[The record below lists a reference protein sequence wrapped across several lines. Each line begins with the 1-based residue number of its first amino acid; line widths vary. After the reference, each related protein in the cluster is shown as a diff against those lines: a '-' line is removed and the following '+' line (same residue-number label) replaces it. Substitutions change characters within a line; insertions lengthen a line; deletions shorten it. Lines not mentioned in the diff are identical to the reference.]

1 MVVFMSG
8 SIRLAK
14 RVAELFQCSRGE
26 AILYIEGAG
35 ITVDG
40 IVVEEP
46 GFRVTGQE
54 QIALLPGAD
63 LTPIEAVTILLHKPA
78 GMSVTNVVDLIVAEN
93 HAAEDR
99 SGLRLLKRHLK
110 ELVMLDPLE
119 NTASGLL
126 VFTQDWRVKRMLV
139 DDLSR
144 VEQEFVVEVSGQI
157 AEGGLQLLNQSINFN
172 GKPSA
177 PAKVSWQNETRLRFA
192 RKELSSR
199 LITLLCAR
207 VGLSV
212 VSIKRIRIGRIPMA
226 GLAAGQ
232 WRYLMGYERF

>member
-1 MVVFMSG
+1 MSD

-14 RVAELFQCSRGE
+14 RVAELFNCSRGD
-26 AILYIEGAG
+26 AILYIEGG
-35 ITVDG
+35 GVTVDG
-40 IVVEEP
+40 VVVEEP

-63 LTPIEAVTILLHKPA
+63 LTPIEDVTILLHKPA
-78 GMSVTNVVDLIVAEN
+78 GMLVADVAELIVAEN
-93 HAAEDR
+93 HASEDR
-99 SGLRLLKRHLK
+99 SGLRFLKRHLK
-110 ELVMLDPLE
+110 ELVMLDPLD
-119 NTASGLL
+119 NAASGLL
-126 VFTQDWRVKRMLV
+126 VFTQDWRVKRKLV

-157 AEGGLQLLNQSINFN
+157 IEDGLQLLNQSINFN

-192 RKELSSR
+192 RKELSPR

-207 VGLSV
+207 AGLSV

-226 GLAAGQ
+226 ALAVGQ
-232 WRYLMGYERF
+232 WRYLMGYEKF

>member
-1 MVVFMSG
+1 MSD

-14 RVAELFQCSRGE
+14 RVAELFNCSRGE
-26 AILYIEGAG
+26 ATLYIEGAG
-35 ITVDG
+35 VTVEG
-40 IVVEEP
+40 VVIEEP

-54 QIALLPGAD
+54 QIELVPGAD
-63 LTPIEAVTILLHKPA
+63 LKPIEDVTILLHKPA
-78 GMSVTNVVDLIVAEN
+78 GMSVATVAELIVVDSQAP
-93 HAAEDR
+93 EDR
-99 SGLRLLKRHLK
+99 SGLRLLKRHLR
-110 ELVMLDPLE
+110 ELTMLDPLE
-119 NTASGLL
+119 TAASGLM
-126 VFTQDWRVKRMLV
+126 VFTQDWRVKRKLI

-144 VEQEFVVEVSGQI
+144 VDQEFVVEVSGQI
-157 AEGGLQLLNQSINFN
+157 IEDGLALLNQSINFN

-199 LITLLCAR
+199 LITLLCER
-207 VGLSV
+207 VGLKV

-226 GLAAGQ
+226 GLVVGQ

>member
-1 MVVFMSG
+1 MVAFMSD

-14 RVAELFQCSRGE
+14 RVAELFNCSRGD
-26 AILYIEGAG
+26 AILYIEGG
-35 ITVDG
+35 GVTVDG
-40 IVVEEP
+40 VVVEEP

-63 LTPIEAVTILLHKPA
+63 LTPIEDVTILLHKPA
-78 GMSVTNVVDLIVAEN
+78 GMLVADVAELIVAEN
-93 HAAEDR
+93 HASEDR
-99 SGLRLLKRHLK
+99 SGLRFLKRHLK

-119 NTASGLL
+119 NAASGLL
-126 VFTQDWRVKRMLV
+126 VFTQDWRVKRKLV

-157 AEGGLQLLNQSINFN
+157 IEDGLQLLSQSINFN

-192 RKELSSR
+192 RKELSPR
-199 LITLLCAR
+199 LIMLLCAR
-207 VGLSV
+207 VGLAV

-226 GLAAGQ
+226 ALAVGQ
-232 WRYLMGYERF
+232 WRYLMGYEKF

>member
-1 MVVFMSG
+1 MVAFMSD

-14 RVAELFQCSRGE
+14 RVAELFNCSRAE
-26 AILYIEGAG
+26 ATLYIEGAG
-35 ITVDG
+35 VTVDG
-40 IVVEEP
+40 VVVEEP

-54 QIALLPGAD
+54 QIALLPSAD
-63 LTPIEAVTILLHKPA
+63 LTPIEDVTIMLHKPA
-78 GMSVTNVVDLIVAEN
+78 GMSVGIVNELIVAEN
-93 HAAEDR
+93 QAAEDR
-99 SGLRLLKRHLK
+99 SGMRFLKRHLK

-119 NTASGLL
+119 NAASGLL
-126 VFTQDWRVKRMLV
+126 VFTQDWRVKRKLV

-157 AEGGLQLLNQSINFN
+157 IEGGLALLNQSINFN

-199 LITLLCAR
+199 LITLLCER

-212 VSIKRIRIGRIPMA
+212 VSIKRIRMGRIPMG
-226 GLAAGQ
+226 GLIVGQ

>member
-1 MVVFMSG
+1 MSD

-14 RVAELFQCSRGE
+14 RVAELFHCSRGE
-26 AILYIEGAG
+26 AILYIEGAH
-35 ITVDG
+35 ITVNG
-40 IVVEEP
+40 IVIEEP

-63 LTPIEAVTILLHKPA
+63 LTPIEDVTFLLHKPA
-78 GMSVTNVVDLIVAEN
+78 GMPAATVAELMVADN
-93 HAAEDR
+93 HAADDH

-119 NTASGLL
+119 NAASGLL
-126 VFTQDWRVKRMLV
+126 VFTQDWRVKRKLV

-157 AEGGLQLLNQSINFN
+157 VEGGLQLLNQSINFN
-172 GKPSA
+172 GKPSV

-192 RKELSSR
+192 SKGLSTR
-199 LITLLCAR
+199 LITLLWERA
-207 VGLSV
+207 GLSV
-212 VSIKRIRIGRIPMA
+212 VSVKRLRIGRIPMA
-226 GLAAGQ
+226 GLAVGQ
-232 WRYLMGYERF
+232 WRYLMKYERF

>member
-1 MVVFMSG
+1 MVVFMSD

-14 RVAELFQCSRGE
+14 CVAELFNCSRGE

-35 ITVDG
+35 VTVDG
-40 IVVEEP
+40 VVVEEP

-63 LTPIEAVTILLHKPA
+63 LTPIEDVTILLHKPA
-78 GMSVTNVVDLIVAEN
+78 GMSAANVTELIVAASQ
-93 HAAEDR
+93 AAEDR

-110 ELVMLDPLE
+110 ELAMIDPLE
-119 NTASGLL
+119 TAASGLL
-126 VFTQDWRVKRMLV
+126 VFTQDWRVKRKLI

-144 VEQEFVVEVSGQI
+144 VEQEYVVEVSGQI
-157 AEGGLQLLNQSINFN
+157 KEDGLALLNQSINFN

-199 LITLLCAR
+199 LITLLCERA
-207 VGLSV
+207 GLTV
-212 VSIKRIRIGRIPMA
+212 VSIKRLRIGRIPLA
-226 GLAAGQ
+226 GLVVGQ

>member
-1 MVVFMSG
+1 MSD

-14 RVAELFQCSRGE
+14 CVAELFNCSRGE

-35 ITVDG
+35 VTVDG
-40 IVVEEP
+40 VVVEEP

-54 QIALLPGAD
+54 QIALLPNAD
-63 LTPIEAVTILLHKPA
+63 LTPIEDVTILLHKPA
-78 GMSVTNVVDLIVAEN
+78 GMSVANVTELIVPES

-110 ELVMLDPLE
+110 ELTMIDPLE
-119 NTASGLL
+119 NAASGLL
-126 VFTQDWRVKRMLV
+126 VFTQDWRVKRKLV

-157 AEGGLQLLNQSINFN
+157 KEDGLQLLNQSINFN

-199 LITLLCAR
+199 LITLLCERA
-207 VGLSV
+207 GLTI

-226 GLAAGQ
+226 GLAVGQ

>member
-1 MVVFMSG
+1 MSD

-14 RVAELFQCSRGE
+14 RVAELFTCSRAE
-26 AILYIEGAG
+26 ATLYIEGAG
-35 ITVDG
+35 VTVDG
-40 IVVEEP
+40 VVVEEP

-54 QIALLPGAD
+54 QIALLPDAD
-63 LTPIEAVTILLHKPA
+63 LTPIEDITIMLHKPA
-78 GMSVTNVVDLIVAEN
+78 GMLVANVPELIVAEN
-93 HAAEDR
+93 KATEDR
-99 SGLRLLKRHLK
+99 SGMRFLKRHLK

-119 NTASGLL
+119 NAASGML
-126 VFTQDWRVKRMLV
+126 VFTQDWRVKRKLV

-144 VEQEFVVEVSGQI
+144 VEQEFVVEVSGRI
-157 AEGGLQLLNQSINFN
+157 IEGGLELLNQSINFN
-172 GKPSA
+172 GKASA

-199 LITLLCAR
+199 LITLLCER

-212 VSIKRIRIGRIPMA
+212 VSIKRIRMGRIPMG
-226 GLAAGQ
+226 GLVVGQ

>member
-1 MVVFMSG
+1 MSG

-14 RVAELFQCSRGE
+14 RVAELFTCSRGE

-35 ITVDG
+35 VTVDG
-40 IVVEEP
+40 VIVEEP

-54 QIALLPGAD
+54 QIALLPSAD
-63 LTPIEAVTILLHKPA
+63 PIPIEDVTILLHKPA
-78 GMSVTNVVDLIVAEN
+78 GMSVGKVNELIVADNLE
-93 HAAEDR
+93 AEDR
-99 SGLRLLKRHLK
+99 SGVRFLKRHLK

-119 NTASGLL
+119 NDASGLL
-126 VFTQDWRVKRMLV
+126 VCTQDWRVKRKLI

-144 VEQEFVVEVSGQI
+144 VEQEFVVEVSGQMV
-157 AEGGLQLLNQSINFN
+157 EGGLQLLNQSINFN

-177 PAKVSWQNETRLRFA
+177 PAKASWQNETRLRFA

-199 LITLLCAR
+199 LIRLLCER

-212 VSIKRIRIGRIPMA
+212 VSIKRIRMGRIPLA
-226 GLAAGQ
+226 GLAVGQ
-232 WRYLMGYERF
+232 WRYLMGYEKF

>member
-1 MVVFMSG
+1 MSD

-14 RVAELFQCSRGE
+14 RVAELFNCSRGK
-26 AILYIEGAG
+26 ATLYIEAAAV
-35 ITVDG
+35 TVDG
-40 IVVEEP
+40 VVVEEP
-46 GFRVTGQE
+46 GHRVTGQE
-54 QIALLPGAD
+54 QIALLPNAD
-63 LTPIEAVTILLHKPA
+63 LTPIEAVTIQLHKPA
-78 GMSVTNVVDLIVAEN
+78 GMPVANVVDLIVAEN
-93 HAAEDR
+93 HSAEDR
-99 SGLRLLKRHLK
+99 SGLRFLKRHLK

-119 NTASGLL
+119 NDASGLL
-126 VFTQDWRVKRMLV
+126 VFTQDWRVKRKLI

-144 VEQEFVVEVSGQI
+144 VEQEFVVEVSGQMV
-157 AEGGLQLLNQSINFN
+157 EGGLQLLNQSINFN

-199 LITLLCAR
+199 LITLLCGR

-226 GLAAGQ
+226 GLAVGQ
-232 WRYLMGYERF
+232 WRYLLEHERF

>member
-1 MVVFMSG
+1 MVAFMPD

-14 RVAELFQCSRGE
+14 RVAELFHCSRGE

-35 ITVDG
+35 VTVDG
-40 IVVEEP
+40 VVVEEP

-54 QIALLPGAD
+54 QIALLPGAN
-63 LTPIEAVTILLHKPA
+63 LTPIEAVTILLHKPP
-78 GMSVTNVVDLIVAEN
+78 GMSVANVHELIVAEN
-93 HAAEDR
+93 QAVEDR
-99 SGLRLLKRHLK
+99 SGLRFLKRHLK
-110 ELVMLDPLE
+110 ELVMLDPLD
-119 NTASGLL
+119 NAAGGLL
-126 VFTQDWRVKRMLV
+126 VFTQDWRVKRKLI

-157 AEGGLQLLNQSINFN
+157 VEGGLQLLNQSINFN
-172 GKPSA
+172 GKPSE

-199 LITLLCAR
+199 LITLLCGR

-226 GLAAGQ
+226 GLAVGQ
-232 WRYLMGYERF
+232 WRYLTGFEKF

>member
-1 MVVFMSG
+1 MSG

-14 RVAELFQCSRGE
+14 CVAERFNCSRGE

-35 ITVDG
+35 VTVDG
-40 IVVEEP
+40 VVVEEP

-63 LTPIEAVTILLHKPA
+63 LTPIEDVTFLLHKPA
-78 GMSVTNVVDLIVAEN
+78 GIAVANVPELIVTEN
-93 HAAEDR
+93 QAAEDR
-99 SGLRLLKRHLK
+99 SGMRFLKRHRK
-110 ELVMLDPLE
+110 ELVMLDPLD
-119 NTASGLL
+119 NAASGLM
-126 VFTQDWRVKRMLV
+126 VFTQDWRVKRKLV

-157 AEGGLQLLNQSINFN
+157 SEGGLQLLNQSINFN
-172 GKPSA
+172 GKPFA

-199 LITLLCAR
+199 LITLLCER

-212 VSIKRIRIGRIPMA
+212 VSVRRIRIGRIPMG
-226 GLAAGQ
+226 GLLVGQ
-232 WRYLMGYERF
+232 WRYLMGHERF

>member
-1 MVVFMSG
+1 MSG

-14 RVAELFQCSRGE
+14 CVAERFNCSRGE

-35 ITVDG
+35 VTVDG
-40 IVVEEP
+40 VVVEEP

-63 LTPIEAVTILLHKPA
+63 LTPIEDVTFLLHKPA
-78 GMSVTNVVDLIVAEN
+78 GIAVANMPELIVTEN
-93 HAAEDR
+93 QAAEDR
-99 SGLRLLKRHLK
+99 SGMRFLKRHRK
-110 ELVMLDPLE
+110 ELVMLDPLD
-119 NTASGLL
+119 NAASGLM
-126 VFTQDWRVKRMLV
+126 VFTQDWRVKRKLV

-157 AEGGLQLLNQSINFN
+157 SEGGLQLLNQSINFN

-192 RKELSSR
+192 RKELSLR
-199 LITLLCAR
+199 LITLLCER

-212 VSIKRIRIGRIPMA
+212 VSIRRIRIGRVPMG
-226 GLAAGQ
+226 GLLVGQ
-232 WRYLMGYERF
+232 WRYLMGHERF

>member
-1 MVVFMSG
+1 MSG

-14 RVAELFQCSRGE
+14 CVAERFNCSRGE

-35 ITVDG
+35 VTVDG
-40 IVVEEP
+40 VVVEEP
-46 GFRVTGQE
+46 GFRVTGKE

-63 LTPIEAVTILLHKPA
+63 LTPIEDVTFLLHKPA
-78 GMSVTNVVDLIVAEN
+78 GIAVANVPELIVTEN
-93 HAAEDR
+93 QAAEDR
-99 SGLRLLKRHLK
+99 SGMRFLKRHRK
-110 ELVMLDPLE
+110 ELVMLDPLD
-119 NTASGLL
+119 NAASGLM
-126 VFTQDWRVKRMLV
+126 VFTQDWRVKRKLV

-144 VEQEFVVEVSGQI
+144 VEQEFVVEVSGQMN
-157 AEGGLQLLNQSINFN
+157 EGGLQLLNQSINFN

-199 LITLLCAR
+199 LITLLCER

-212 VSIKRIRIGRIPMA
+212 VSVRRIRIGRIPMG
-226 GLAAGQ
+226 GLLVGQ
-232 WRYLMGYERF
+232 WRYLMGHERF

>member
-1 MVVFMSG
+1 MVAFMSD

-14 RVAELFQCSRGE
+14 RVAELFTCSRAE
-26 AILYIEGAG
+26 ATLYIEGAG
-35 ITVDG
+35 VTVDG
-40 IVVEEP
+40 VVVEEP

-54 QIALLPGAD
+54 QIALLPDAD
-63 LTPIEAVTILLHKPA
+63 LTPIEDITIMLHKPA
-78 GMSVTNVVDLIVAEN
+78 GMLVANVPELIVAEN
-93 HAAEDR
+93 KATEDR
-99 SGLRLLKRHLK
+99 SGMRFLKRHLK

-119 NTASGLL
+119 NAASGML
-126 VFTQDWRVKRMLV
+126 VFTQDWRVKRKLV

-144 VEQEFVVEVSGQI
+144 VEQEFVVEVSGRI
-157 AEGGLQLLNQSINFN
+157 IEGGLELLNQSINFN
-172 GKPSA
+172 GKASA

-199 LITLLCAR
+199 LITLLCER

-212 VSIKRIRIGRIPMA
+212 VSIKRIRMGRIPMG
-226 GLAAGQ
+226 GLAVGQ

>member
-1 MVVFMSG
+1 MVTFMSG

-14 RVAELFQCSRGE
+14 RVAELFNCSRGE
-26 AILYIEGAG
+26 AILYIEGG
-35 ITVDG
+35 GVTVDSV
-40 IVVEEP
+40 VVEEP
-46 GFRVTGQE
+46 GFRVTGRE

-63 LTPIEAVTILLHKPA
+63 LTPIEEVTILLHKPA
-78 GMSVTNVVDLIVAEN
+78 GMLVANVPELIVAEN
-93 HAAEDR
+93 QAAEDH
-99 SGLRLLKRHLK
+99 SGMRFLKRHLK

-119 NTASGLL
+119 NAASGLL
-126 VFTQDWRVKRMLV
+126 VFTQDWRVKRKLV

-157 AEGGLQLLNQSINFN
+157 IEGGLQLLNHSINFN
-172 GKPSA
+172 GKPSV

-199 LITLLCAR
+199 LITLLCER

-212 VSIKRIRIGRIPMA
+212 VSIKRIRMGRIPMG
-226 GLAAGQ
+226 GLAVGR

>member
-1 MVVFMSG
+1 MSD

-14 RVAELFQCSRGE
+14 CVAELFNCSRGE

-35 ITVDG
+35 VTVDG
-40 IVVEEP
+40 VVIEEP

-54 QIALLPGAD
+54 QIALLPTAD
-63 LTPIEAVTILLHKPA
+63 LTPIEDVTILLHKPA
-78 GMSVTNVVDLIVAEN
+78 GMSVANVTELIVPES

-110 ELVMLDPLE
+110 ELTMIDPLE
-119 NTASGLL
+119 NAASGLL
-126 VFTQDWRVKRMLV
+126 VFTQDWRVKRKLV

-157 AEGGLQLLNQSINFN
+157 KEDGLQLLNQSINFN

-199 LITLLCAR
+199 LITLLCERA
-207 VGLSV
+207 GLTI

-226 GLAAGQ
+226 GLAVGQ

>member
-1 MVVFMSG
+1 MVAFMSG

-14 RVAELFQCSRGE
+14 RVAELFNCSRGE

-35 ITVDG
+35 VTVDG
-40 IVVEEP
+40 VVVEEP

-63 LTPIEAVTILLHKPA
+63 LTPIEEVTILLHKPA
-78 GMSVTNVVDLIVAEN
+78 GVLVTKVNELIVAEN
-93 HAAEDR
+93 LDPEDR
-99 SGLRLLKRHLK
+99 SGMRFLKRHLK
-110 ELVMLDPLE
+110 ELRMLDPLE
-119 NTASGLL
+119 NAASGLL
-126 VFTQDWRVKRMLV
+126 VFTQDWRVKRKLV

-144 VEQEFVVEVSGQI
+144 VEQEFVVEVSGQMV
-157 AEGGLQLLNQSINFN
+157 EGGLLLLNQSINFN

-199 LITLLCAR
+199 LITLLCERA
-207 VGLSV
+207 GLSV

-232 WRYLMGYERF
+232 WRYLMDYERF

>member
-1 MVVFMSG
+1 MSG

-14 RVAELFQCSRGE
+14 CVAERFNCSRGE

-35 ITVDG
+35 VTVDG
-40 IVVEEP
+40 VVVEEP

-54 QIALLPGAD
+54 QIALLSSAD
-63 LTPIEAVTILLHKPA
+63 LTPIEDVTFLLHKPEGIA
-78 GMSVTNVVDLIVAEN
+78 VKNVPDLIVTEN
-93 HAAEDR
+93 QAAEDR
-99 SGLRLLKRHLK
+99 SGMRFLKRHRK
-110 ELVMLDPLE
+110 ELVMLDPLD
-119 NTASGLL
+119 NAASGLM
-126 VFTQDWRVKRMLV
+126 VFTQDWRVKRKLV

-157 AEGGLQLLNQSINFN
+157 SEGGLQLLNQSINFN

-192 RKELSSR
+192 RKELSLR
-199 LITLLCAR
+199 LITLLCER

-212 VSIKRIRIGRIPMA
+212 VSIRRIRIGRVPMG
-226 GLAAGQ
+226 GLLVGQ
-232 WRYLMGYERF
+232 WRYLMGHERF

>member
-1 MVVFMSG
+1 MSG

-14 RVAELFQCSRGE
+14 CVAERFNCSRGE

-35 ITVDG
+35 VTVDG
-40 IVVEEP
+40 VVVEEP

-63 LTPIEAVTILLHKPA
+63 LTPIEDVTFLLHKPA
-78 GMSVTNVVDLIVAEN
+78 GIAVANVPELIVTEN
-93 HAAEDR
+93 QAAEDR
-99 SGLRLLKRHLK
+99 SGMRFLKRHRK
-110 ELVMLDPLE
+110 ELVMLDPLD
-119 NTASGLL
+119 NAASGLM
-126 VFTQDWRVKRMLV
+126 VFTQDWRVKRKLV

-157 AEGGLQLLNQSINFN
+157 SEGGLQLLNQSINFN

-199 LITLLCAR
+199 LITLLCER

-212 VSIKRIRIGRIPMA
+212 VSVRRIRIGSVPMG
-226 GLAAGQ
+226 GLLVGQ